1 MKTEDAHRTQTST
14 GFPSYPISLS
24 AISAKIAK
32 KNGGRKR
39 PKREAHQPDLFVH
52 QLMDNVR
59 KIVNPFG
66 EEVVRIDGD
75 IPVELPVNDGD
86 QFLFISYDQTHLTH
100 GLHKYPAKFFPELP
114 RWLIKRYS
122 QENDMILDP
131 FSGSG
136 TTNVEA
142 LLLNR
147 NSVGIDVDPFSRF
160 ISTVKVTPLAEKELI
175 EAQESLFNAVEGYQ
189 PALVSELDIPSF
201 PYRDNWFNREII
213 LELAYLKKIIESLD
227 KSKYVKDF
235 FRVCFSSIIRSVSNA
250 DDNCTRTVIRK
261 VLNKQVNPS
270 DALKKF
276 VETVL
281 VKVPKM
287 IEFSQNVPQD
297 ITVNFPENMDARNIK
312 YDAGTFDLVLTSP
325 PYVNAV
331 DYPRTHQLELY
342 WLGFADGPL
351 TPLKKKHVGTES
363 VSSQDYRTCHQIDV
377 AAADSVIEK
386 IFEKDPRRAYIAF
399 KYLDDMQRNLS
410 EVYSVLRDGGRYII
424 VVGNNRI
431 RGQLFESWKYLMTLA
446 ENIGFDIESYFGSE
460 IIKHFIKV
468 PREEQINTDWIL
480 VLRK

>member
-1 MKTEDAHRTQTST
+1 MKMEDVPLTQASIDL
-14 GFPSYPISLS
+14 PWYPISVP
-24 AISAKIAK
+24 AISAKVAQK
-32 KNGGRKR
+32 DGRRKR
-39 PKREAHQPDLFVH
+39 PKHDAHQS
-52 QLMDNVR
+52 MDNVR
-59 KIVNPFG
+59 KIVNSFG
-66 EEVVRIDGD
+66 EEIVRVDGD
-75 IPVELPVNDGD
+75 IPVELPINDGD
-86 QFLFISYDQTHLTH
+86 RFLFISYDQSHLTH

-122 QENDMILDP
+122 QVNDMILDP

-160 ISTVKVTPLAEKELI
+160 ISTVKGTPLAEKELI
-175 EAQESLFNAVEGYQ
+175 EAQESLFNAVEGYRA
-189 PALVSELDIPSF
+189 ALVSESDIPSF

-213 LELAYLKKIIESLD
+213 LELAYLKKVIESLD
-227 KSKYVKDF
+227 KSKHVKDF
-235 FRVCFSSIIRSVSNA
+235 FRVCFSSILRSVSNA

-270 DALKKF
+270 DALRKF

-312 YDAGTFDLVLTSP
+312 YDAGAFDLVLTSP
-325 PYVNAV
+325 PYANAV

-342 WLGFADGPL
+342 WLGFADGTL
-351 TPLKKKHVGTES
+351 TPLKKKYVGTES
-363 VSSQDYRTCHQIDV
+363 VSSQDYRTRHQIDV
-377 AAADSVIEK
+377 EAADSVIKK

-399 KYLDDMQRNLS
+399 KYLDDMQKNLS

-431 RGQLFESWKYLMTLA
+431 RGQLFESWKYLMVLA
-446 ENIGFDIESYFGSE
+446 ENIGFDIERYFGSE

-468 PREEQINTDWIL
+468 PREERINTDWIL

>member
-1 MKTEDAHRTQTST
+1 METEDIRLTQSSIDL
-14 GFPSYPISLS
+14 PWYPISVP
-24 AISAKIAK
+24 AILAKVAQ
-32 KNGGRKR
+32 KNGRRKR
-39 PKREAHQPDLFVH
+39 PEHDAHQPR
-52 QLMDNVR
+52 DNVR

-66 EEVVRIDGD
+66 EEVVQVDGD
-75 IPVELPVNDGD
+75 IPVGLPVNDGNR
-86 QFLFISYDQTHLTH
+86 FLFISYDQSHLTH

-142 LLLNR
+142 LLLRR

-160 ISTVKVTPLAEKELI
+160 ISTVKVTPLAKKELL
-175 EAQESLFNAVEGYQ
+175 EAQESLFNAVENYH

-213 LELAYLKKIIESLD
+213 LELAYLKKAIESLD
-227 KSKYVKDF
+227 KSKHVKDF
-235 FRVCFSSIIRSVSNA
+235 FRVCFSSIIRAVSNA

-261 VLNKQVNPS
+261 VLKKQVNPS
-270 DALKKF
+270 DALRKF

-287 IEFSQNVPQD
+287 IEFSQNVPQGV
-297 ITVNFPENMDARNIK
+297 TVNFPENMDARNIRC
-312 YDAGTFDLVLTSP
+312 DTGTFDLVLTSP

-342 WLGFADGPL
+342 WLGFADGTL

-363 VSSQDYRTCHQIDV
+363 VSSQDYRTRHQIGV
-377 AAADSVIEK
+377 GAADSVIEK

-399 KYLDDMQRNLS
+399 KYLDDMQKNLS

-431 RGQLFESWKYLMTLA
+431 RGQLFESWKYLMVLA
-446 ENIGFDIESYFGSE
+446 ENIGFEIENYFGSE

-468 PREEQINTDWIL
+468 PRGERINTDWIL

>member
-1 MKTEDAHRTQTST
+1 
-14 GFPSYPISLS
+14 
-24 AISAKIAK
+24 
-32 KNGGRKR
+32 
-39 PKREAHQPDLFVH
+39 
-52 QLMDNVR
+52 
-59 KIVNPFG
+59 
-66 EEVVRIDGD
+66 
-75 IPVELPVNDGD
+75 
-86 QFLFISYDQTHLTH
+86 
-100 GLHKYPAKFFPELP
+100 
-114 RWLIKRYS
+114 
-122 QENDMILDP
+122 MILDP

-136 TTNVEA
+136 TTNLEA

-175 EAQESLFNAVEGYQ
+175 ETQESLLSAVEDYQ
-189 PALVSELDIPSF
+189 PTLVSESDIPFF

-213 LELAYLKKIIESLD
+213 LELAYLKKAIESLD
-227 KSKYVKDF
+227 RSERVKDF
-235 FRVCFSSIIRSVSNA
+235 FKVCFSSIIRSVSNA

-270 DALKKF
+270 DALRKF

-287 IEFSQNVPQD
+287 IEFSQNVPQGV
-297 ITVNFPENMDARNIK
+297 TVSFPENMDARNIK

-325 PYVNAV
+325 PYANAV

-342 WLGFADGPL
+342 WLGFADGTL

-363 VSSQDYRTCHQIDV
+363 VSSQDYRIRHQIGV
-377 AAADSVIEK
+377 EAADSVIEK

-399 KYLDDMQRNLS
+399 KYLNDMRKNLA

-424 VVGNNRI
+424 VVGNNRM

-446 ENIGFDIESYFGSE
+446 ENIGFDVENYFGSE

-468 PREEQINTDWIL
+468 PREERINTDWIL

>member
-1 MKTEDAHRTQTST
+1 METEDIRLTQA
-14 GFPSYPISLS
+14 PIDLPWYPISLS
-24 AISAKIAK
+24 AISAKVAK
-32 KNGGRKR
+32 KNGRRKR
-39 PKREAHQPDLFVH
+39 PEHHAQQPV
-52 QLMDNVR
+52 DNVK

-66 EEVVRIDGD
+66 EEIVQVDGE

-86 QFLFISYDQTHLTH
+86 RFLFISYDQSHLTH

-114 RWLIKRYS
+114 RWLIRRYS

-147 NSVGIDVDPFSRF
+147 HSVGIDVDPFSRF

-175 EAQESLFNAVEGYQ
+175 EAQESLFNTVEAYQ
-189 PALVSELDIPSF
+189 PALVSESDIPSF
-201 PYRDNWFNREII
+201 PYRDNWFNREIT
-213 LELAYLKKIIESLD
+213 LELAYLKKAIESLD
-227 KSKYVKDF
+227 KSERVKDF
-235 FRVCFSSIIRSVSNA
+235 FKVCFSSIIRSVSNA

-261 VLNKQVNPS
+261 VLKKQVNPS
-270 DALKKF
+270 DALRKF

-297 ITVNFPENMDARNIK
+297 IIVNFPEHMDARNIK
-312 YDAGTFDLVLTSP
+312 YDTGTFNLVLTSP
-325 PYVNAV
+325 PYANAV

-342 WLGFADGPL
+342 WLGFADGTL

-363 VSSQDYRTCHQIDV
+363 VSSQDYRTRHQIGV
-377 AAADSVIEK
+377 EEADSVIEK
-386 IFEKDPRRAYIAF
+386 IFEQDPRRAYIAF
-399 KYLDDMQRNLS
+399 KYLDDMQKNLS
-410 EVYSVLRDGGRYII
+410 QVYSVLRDGGRYII
-424 VVGNNRI
+424 VVGNNRM

-446 ENIGFDIESYFGSE
+446 ENIGFNIENYFGSE

-468 PREEQINTDWIL
+468 PREERINTDWIL

>member
-1 MKTEDAHRTQTST
+1 METEDAHLTQASIDL
-14 GFPSYPISLS
+14 PWYPISVP
-24 AISAKIAK
+24 AISAKVAK
-32 KNGGRKR
+32 KNGRRKR
-39 PKREAHQPDLFVH
+39 PEYDAHQP
-52 QLMDNVR
+52 MDSVR

-66 EEVVRIDGD
+66 EEIVQVDGE
-75 IPVELPVNDGD
+75 IPVGLPLNDGD
-86 QFLFISYDQTHLTH
+86 RFLFISYDQSHLTH

-142 LLLNR
+142 LLLKR
-147 NSVGIDVDPFSRF
+147 HSVGIDIDPFSRF

-175 EAQESLFNAVEGYQ
+175 EAQESLFNAVEDYQ
-189 PALVSELDIPSF
+189 PALVSESDIPSF

-213 LELAYLKKIIESLD
+213 LELAYLKKAIKSLD
-227 KSKYVKDF
+227 KSEHVKDF
-235 FRVCFSSIIRSVSNA
+235 FKVCFSSIIRSVSNA

-261 VLNKQVNPS
+261 VLKKQVNPS
-270 DALKKF
+270 DALRKF

-281 VKVPKM
+281 IKVPKM

-297 ITVNFPENMDARNIK
+297 ITVNFPEDMDARNIK
-312 YDAGTFDLVLTSP
+312 YDTGTFDLVLTSP
-325 PYVNAV
+325 PYANAV

-342 WLGFADGPL
+342 WLGFANSTL

-363 VSSQDYRTCHQIDV
+363 VSSQDYRTRHQIGV
-377 AAADSVIEK
+377 EAADSVIEK

-399 KYLDDMQRNLS
+399 KYLDDMQKNLS
-410 EVYSVLRDGGRYII
+410 EVYSALRDGGRYIV

-446 ENIGFDIESYFGSE
+446 KNIGFDIENYFGSE

-468 PREEQINTDWIL
+468 PREERINTDWIL

>member
-1 MKTEDAHRTQTST
+1 MKTEDVHRTQIST
-14 GFPSYPISLS
+14 DLSSYPISLS

-32 KNGGRKR
+32 KNGRRKR
-39 PKREAHQPDLFVH
+39 PKRQAHQP
-52 QLMDNVR
+52 MDNVR

-75 IPVELPVNDGD
+75 IPVKLPVNDGD
-86 QFLFISYDQTHLTH
+86 RFLFISYDQTHLTH

-189 PALVSELDIPSF
+189 PTLVSELDIPSF
-201 PYRDNWFNREII
+201 LYRDNWFNREII

-227 KSKYVKDF
+227 KGKHVKDF

-297 ITVNFPENMDARNIK
+297 ITVNFPENMDARTIK

-325 PYVNAV
+325 PYANAV

-342 WLGFADGPL
+342 WLGFAEGTL

-363 VSSQDYRTCHQIDV
+363 VSSQDYRTRHQIDV

-431 RGQLFESWKYLMTLA
+431 RGQLFESWKYLMALA
-446 ENIGFDIESYFGSE
+446 ENIGFDIEDYFGSE

-468 PREEQINTDWIL
+468 PREE
-480 VLRK
+480 

>member
-1 MKTEDAHRTQTST
+1 MEDAHLTQASIDL
-14 GFPSYPISLS
+14 PWYPISLS
-24 AISAKIAK
+24 AISAKVAQ
-32 KNGGRKR
+32 KNNRRKR
-39 PKREAHQPDLFVH
+39 PQYDTHEPMEF
-52 QLMDNVR
+52 VR

-66 EEVVRIDGD
+66 EEIVQVDGE
-75 IPVELPVNDGD
+75 IPVELPVNNGD
-86 QFLFISYDQTHLTH
+86 RFLFISYDQSHLTH

-122 QENDMILDP
+122 QENDTILDP

-142 LLLNR
+142 RLLKR
-147 NSVGIDVDPFSRF
+147 HSVGIDVDPFSRF
-160 ISTVKVTPLAEKELI
+160 ISTVKVRPLAEKELI
-175 EAQESLFNAVEGYQ
+175 DAQESLFNAIEDYRPV
-189 PALVSELDIPSF
+189 LVSESDIPSF
-201 PYRDNWFNREII
+201 PYRDNWFNKEII
-213 LELAYLKKIIESLD
+213 LELAYLKKSIESLD
-227 KSKYVKDF
+227 KSRHIKDF

-261 VLNKQVNPS
+261 VLKKQVNPS
-270 DALKKF
+270 DALRKF

-281 VKVPKM
+281 IKIPKM
-287 IEFSQNVPQD
+287 IEFSQNVPQN
-297 ITVNFPENMDARNIK
+297 ITVNFPENMDARNIE
-312 YDAGTFDLVLTSP
+312 YPPEDFDLALTSP
-325 PYVNAV
+325 PYANAV

-342 WLGFADGPL
+342 WLGFADGTL

-363 VSSQDYRTCHQIDV
+363 VSSQDYRNRHQIGV
-377 AAADSVIEK
+377 EAADNVIEK

-399 KYLDDMQRNLS
+399 KYLDDMQKNLS

-431 RGQLFESWKYLMTLA
+431 RGQLFESWKYLMALA
-446 ENIGFDIESYFGSE
+446 ENIGFEIENYFGSE

-468 PREEQINTDWIL
+468 PRGERINTDWIL

>member
-1 MKTEDAHRTQTST
+1 METEDAHLTQASIDLPWYPVSPSEIST
-14 GFPSYPISLS
+14 
-24 AISAKIAK
+24 KVAK
-32 KNGGRKR
+32 KNGRRKR
-39 PKREAHQPDLFVH
+39 PERDAHQPMEV
-52 QLMDNVR
+52 VR
-59 KIVNPFG
+59 EIVSPFG
-66 EEVVRIDGD
+66 EKVVQVDGE

-86 QFLFISYDQTHLTH
+86 RFLFISYDQSHLTH

-142 LLLNR
+142 RLLRR

-160 ISTVKVTPLAEKELI
+160 ISTVKVRPLAEKELI
-175 EAQESLFNAVEGYQ
+175 ETQESLFNAVEAYQ
-189 PALVSELDIPSF
+189 PALVSESDIPSF
-201 PYRDNWFNREII
+201 PYRDNWFNREIT
-213 LELAYLKKIIESLD
+213 LELAYLKKAIESLD
-227 KSKYVKDF
+227 KSESTKNF
-235 FRVCFSSIIRSVSNA
+235 FKVCFSSIIRSVSNA

-261 VLNKQVNPS
+261 VLKKQVNPS
-270 DALKKF
+270 DALRKF

-281 VKVPKM
+281 IKVPKM

-297 ITVNFPENMDARNIK
+297 ITVSFPENMDARHIK
-312 YDAGTFDLVLTSP
+312 YDAATFDLVLTSP
-325 PYVNAV
+325 PYANAV

-342 WLGFADGPL
+342 WLGFADGTL

-363 VSSQDYRTCHQIDV
+363 VSSQDYRSRHQIGV
-377 AAADSVIEK
+377 EAADSVIEK
-386 IFEKDPRRAYIAF
+386 IFEQDPRRAYIAF
-399 KYLDDMQRNLS
+399 KYLDDMEKNLS
-410 EVYSVLRDGGRYII
+410 EVYSVLRNGGRYII
-424 VVGNNRI
+424 VVGNNRM

-446 ENIGFDIESYFGSE
+446 ENIGFNIESYFGSE

-468 PREEQINTDWIL
+468 PREERINTDWIL

>member
-1 MKTEDAHRTQTST
+1 METENAHLTQASIDLPWYPVSPSEIST
-14 GFPSYPISLS
+14 
-24 AISAKIAK
+24 KVAK
-32 KNGGRKR
+32 KNGRRKR
-39 PKREAHQPDLFVH
+39 PERDAHQPMEV
-52 QLMDNVR
+52 VR
-59 KIVNPFG
+59 EIVSPFG
-66 EEVVRIDGD
+66 EKVVQVDGE
-75 IPVELPVNDGD
+75 IPVALTVNEGD
-86 QFLFISYDQTHLTH
+86 RFLFISYDQSHLTH

-142 LLLNR
+142 LLLKR

-160 ISTVKVTPLAEKELI
+160 ISTVKVTPLDEKELI
-175 EAQESLFNAVEGYQ
+175 EAQESLFNAIEAYL
-189 PALVSELDIPSF
+189 PALVSESDIPSF
-201 PYRDNWFNREII
+201 PYRDNWFNKEII
-213 LELAYLKKIIESLD
+213 LELAYIKKAIESLD
-227 KSKYVKDF
+227 KSESTKNF
-235 FRVCFSSIIRSVSNA
+235 FKVCFSSIIRSVSNA

-261 VLNKQVNPS
+261 VLKKQVNPS
-270 DALKKF
+270 DALRKF

-297 ITVNFPENMDARNIK
+297 ITVSFPENMDARSIG
-312 YDAGTFDLVLTSP
+312 YDTGTFDLVLTSP
-325 PYVNAV
+325 PYANAV

-342 WLGFADGPL
+342 WLGFADGTL

-363 VSSQDYRTCHQIDV
+363 VSSHDYRSRHQIGV
-377 AAADSVIEK
+377 EEADSVIEK
-386 IFEKDPRRAYIAF
+386 IFEQDPRRAYIAF
-399 KYLDDMQRNLS
+399 KYLDDMQKNLS
-410 EVYSVLRDGGRYII
+410 EVYSVLRNGGRYII
-424 VVGNNRI
+424 VVGNNRM

-446 ENIGFDIESYFGSE
+446 KNIGFEIENYFGSE

-468 PREEQINTDWIL
+468 PREERINTDWIL